1 VTHSAQKFLDFRDT
15 LRGEV
20 KARADQAMV
29 QATEDIIR
37 SAQQAEE
44 ESLLPTEMPEKVK
57 KPGWHKQLK
66 AHDKTTRRYMTM
78 VEQLERDEQPP
89 EVPPKLPLD
98 DDDVVSVQDLAPPA
112 STAPPALASKKR
124 ARKHTTTY
132 REAVWGLPGRSH
144 SRY

>member
-1 VTHSAQKFLDFRDT
+1 MALPISPPGHQVTHSAQKFLDFQDT

-37 SAQQAEE
+37 SAQQAKE
-44 ESLLPTEMPEKVK
+44 ESLLPTKMPEKVK
-57 KPGWHKQLK
+57 KPGCHKQLK
-66 AHDKTTRRYMTM
+66 AHNNF

-98 DDDVVSVQDLAPPA
+98 DDGVVPVQDLAPTA
-112 STAPPALASKKR
+112 SIAPPALASKKR

-132 REAVWGLPGRSH
+132 REVVGGLPG
-144 SRY
+144 